1 MAVVIWFRN
10 LNTKWKLAV
19 AFGLLEVLMV
29 GLGLFSL
36 AELSRVNET
45 TVKMVKDRMP
55 CVRLLGNLKYATSAM
70 RRSEL
75 SYLLAVDPKER
86 PKWDASMKQA
96 LDDIL
101 LSQKEY
107 QSLISSDEE
116 RRNYDAFKDA
126 WKKYLDVHQ
135 RVMKLTA
142 ENEYQAGLLAQAE
155 GSDTYEA
162 AAKFLQNDVDL
173 NNKNAQ
179 EAGARAAGVYMSS
192 RYWIIGL
199 LSCAAVLGFVMATG
213 IGRAI
218 SAAMTRMLIQVQQIA
233 ANDLAVDDVVVS
245 SQDEIGRTSH
255 ALNGMKNNL
264 SKVIQ
269 RIADTA
275 QQLAG
280 ASEEISAGAGQAAES
295 ARNQAD
301 QTNQV
306 ATAMQEMSATVQQ
319 VSENSHKASEAS
331 QQSAQAARHGGQ
343 IAEET
348 LVTMHSISDCTK
360 KVAVSITELGKRSEQ
375 IGKIVSVID
384 DIADQTNLLALNAA
398 IEAARA
404 GEGGRGFAVVADE
417 VRKLAERTTK
427 ATSEIAAMIES
438 IQMETKSSVQAI
450 ELNGTQVLAGVE
462 KTKDSG
468 KALQEII
475 QMSERV
481 GDMIGQN
488 AVAAGQQS
496 VATEDIN
503 RSISQIASLT
513 QQSSATAEQTAR
525 ACTGL
530 SSLALDLQNLVS
542 QFKLSTASGPTHSAW
557 KRESTGATSAGIRRN
572 EPPPRAQA
580 ATVAGHD

>member
-1 MAVVIWFRN
+1 
-10 LNTKWKLAV
+10 
-19 AFGLLEVLMV
+19 
-29 GLGLFSL
+29 
-36 AELSRVNET
+36 
-45 TVKMVKDRMP
+45 
-55 CVRLLGNLKYATSAM
+55 
-70 RRSEL
+70 
-75 SYLLAVDPKER
+75 
-86 PKWDASMKQA
+86 
-96 LDDIL
+96 
-101 LSQKEY
+101 
-107 QSLISSDEE
+107 
-116 RRNYDAFKDA
+116 
-126 WKKYLDVHQ
+126 
-135 RVMKLTA
+135 MKLTA